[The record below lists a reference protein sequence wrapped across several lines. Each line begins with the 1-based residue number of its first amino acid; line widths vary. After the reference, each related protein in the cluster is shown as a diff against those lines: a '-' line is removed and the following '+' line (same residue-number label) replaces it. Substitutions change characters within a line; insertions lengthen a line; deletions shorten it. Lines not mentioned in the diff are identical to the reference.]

1 MTSTWESDWQLAAR
15 ERDDLV
21 AERDALA
28 TQNTAL
34 IQQMGVSVENERQW
48 GERVAKLEAALH
60 EICGDSTEI
69 GVIATAEIA
78 LELRAHSPP
87 LLERTLQVG
96 YDIQTRQRDEIREL
110 RKALAKIADM
120 DTPPYISA
128 PGIARAALGLTAET
142 ACECMPLDVRGTPGD
157 LEIFCPKCGKVFR
170 KADTSKAETAANHD
184 TSPDLAEVQSEWRG
198 TDLWWRINGEWI
210 SDRDLRNWCANNMG
224 DPGRHVD
231 VVRRCHIQAY
241 AMRER

>member
-34 IQQMGVSVENERQW
+34 IKQMGASVENERQW

-87 LLERTLQVG
+87 LLERTLQAG

-110 RKALAKIADM
+110 KKALDAIHIVAVNDKSGCPRCTEVVERCIAA
-120 DTPPYISA
+120 TPPE
-128 PGIARAALGLTAET
+128 R
-142 ACECMPLDVRGTPGD
+142 V
-157 LEIFCPKCGKVFR
+157 
-170 KADTSKAETAANHD
+170 SK
-184 TSPDLAEVQSEWRG
+184 Q
-198 TDLWWRINGEWI
+198 
-210 SDRDLRNWCANNMG
+210 
-224 DPGRHVD
+224 
-231 VVRRCHIQAY
+231 
-241 AMRER
+241 